1 MVDGVTIYRPVTIAI
16 QELDANGDP
25 KPKTSIFE
33 IHIGSPGKPR
43 VYRLRRGSHRRV
55 NDAKTLRM
63 VADAFSRGTKAAKA
77 TDERMARRRKRWWYR
92 LLQWFHGLPNRLT
105 KSLSWR
111 SWFS

>member
-1 MVDGVTIYRPVTIAI
+1 MTIYRPITIAI

-33 IHIGSPGKPR
+33 IFKGAPGKPR

-55 NDAKTLRM
+55 TDGKTLRM
-63 VADAFSRGTKAAKA
+63 VAHALRRGVDAGKVS
-77 TDERMARRRKRWWYR
+77 DERKERSSRRWWYR
-92 LLQWFHGLPNRLT
+92 FIVWCHGLPNRLA

>member
-1 MVDGVTIYRPVTIAI
+1 MKTYRPITIAI

-33 IHIGSPGKPR
+33 IHLGKPGKPL
-43 VYRLRRGSHRRV
+43 VYRRRRGQLTKVPHD
-55 NDAKTLRM
+55 DAKTLRM
-63 VADAFSRGTKAAKA
+63 VADAFRRSVDAGKVS
-77 TDERMARRRKRWWYR
+77 DERRERIKKTWWYR
-92 LLQWFHGLPNRLT
+92 LLRWFRDLPDRLA